1 MVGKLFSLK
10 LAETKFV
17 ASIIFVSNIS
27 TLMLSNEMD
36 NPIDKMIRSFWW
48 G

>member
-17 ASIIFVSNIS
+17 ASNIS